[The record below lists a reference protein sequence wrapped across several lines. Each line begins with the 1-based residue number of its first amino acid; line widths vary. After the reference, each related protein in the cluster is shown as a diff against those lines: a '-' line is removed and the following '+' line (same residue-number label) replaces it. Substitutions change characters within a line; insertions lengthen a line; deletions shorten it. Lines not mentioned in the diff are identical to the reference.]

1 MVVVPRLSERI
12 GGMNDRL
19 RVLVVDRR
27 PLVLAALAELILGA
41 CPRALI
47 DTATRSDEALDAAS
61 GHDIDLL
68 FCEVRAEPMAGP
80 ELTARVIAMGLK
92 TRVILLGDVE
102 DQALLLG
109 SLACGAAGFF
119 TKDASPEEFV
129 DGVDAVLAGH
139 YVVGRGLVQPA
150 LARLA
155 GARSPLGRGTPL
167 DQLSEAER
175 SILLMVGEAQSTRA
189 IAASR
194 GISQKTVR
202 NHLVNIYRKLE
213 VRNRSEAIVWSARA
227 GLTSARP
234 ILPLVLP

>member
-1 MVVVPRLSERI
+1 
-12 GGMNDRL
+12 
-19 RVLVVDRR
+19 
-27 PLVLAALAELILGA
+27 
-41 CPRALI
+41 
-47 DTATRSDEALDAAS
+47 
-61 GHDIDLL
+61 
-68 FCEVRAEPMAGP
+68 
-80 ELTARVIAMGLK
+80 
-92 TRVILLGDVE
+92 
-102 DQALLLG
+102 
-109 SLACGAAGFF
+109 
-119 TKDASPEEFV
+119 
-129 DGVDAVLAGH
+129 
-139 YVVGRGLVQPA
+139 
-150 LARLA
+150 LA

-234 ILPLVLP
+234 SLP